1 MTESVLGNPYVE
13 SLWSSILSPSVSY
26 DAKKDLVSIRGVN
39 INRVIN
45 MFRDLY
51 KSPGFATKFFS
62 LSMFGTINLPQFFIP
77 EIVYILDQCVRNYY
91 ISAKVYNGVLEGLY
105 HNTWY
110 ASTKRD
116 IPTICDIKVFDKE
129 IKRKPRPYQLDFIQN
144 IYYQKK
150 TQYHLKG
157 YLLALP
163 QGAGKSFTSL
173 SLAGCLKK
181 KHILIIAPLS
191 VALNSWPQEIE
202 NTFVTKKEVV
212 GAKDNISDIKS
223 STDVVITNYE
233 GVSKLEG
240 TIIEKF
246 EPDDTIIIVD
256 ECHNYKDIYS
266 KRTQELIRFT
276 QNFQCNDILL
286 MSGTPVFA
294 TTLEAMP
301 IFSLLDDF
309 YTPVVEDILKS
320 LGRFPGVMNSLVH
333 HRLGTVT
340 YRKEA
345 SEIMP
350 ELPEKVHKDILIKLP
365 NGKKYTND
373 EVKTTCV
380 KYFSERVE
388 YYQKNFDKYE
398 KIYKD
403 CLTEF
408 EKVLTSKMEENR
420 YKRYRAD
427 VETIKSKEI
436 KSMLS
441 VMGGRTGELI
451 ISVNK
456 YENEVII
463 PNLPVHM
470 RKPFRESKSV
480 YRYYM
485 LKCMGETLGT
495 VLSGLRAEMYSA
507 LIGEEIHKIIDE
519 AEKKTIIFS
528 TQNDV
533 LEIAME
539 KCKSW
544 NMNPVLIN
552 GSNSKDAKSILDKF
566 KKNKSLNPLV
576 CSVQVMGAGHTIIEA
591 NTVIFVGKPWR
602 QAMVSQAEDRVWRI
616 GQDASI
622 VNIISVMLDTD
633 GVPNLSTHLEDI
645 VQWSREQFEEI
656 VIGTK
661 VEDSK
666 KHAEVS
672 KEINNQFNKAIN
684 SNSDVFDNIKG
695 FVNKICNILK

>member
-1 MTESVLGNPYVE
+1 MEELGNPYLE
-13 SLWSSILSPSVSY
+13 SLWSALGVVGVSY
-26 DAKKDLVSIRGVN
+26 DSKKDIVSIKGINVN
-39 INRVIN
+39 RLIN
-45 MFRDLY
+45 MFRDVY
-51 KSPGFATKFFS
+51 QAPGFASRFFS
-62 LSMFGTINLPQFFIP
+62 MSMFGTINIPQFFIP
-77 EIVYILDQCVRNYY
+77 EIVFILDQCVRNYY
-91 ISAKVYNGVLEGLY
+91 ISVKQYNQVLDGLY
-105 HNTWY
+105 QNTWY
-110 ASTKRD
+110 ASTND
-116 IPTICDIKVFDKE
+116 TVPTICDIKVFDKN

-144 IYYQKK
+144 VYYQKK

-202 NTFVTKKEVV
+202 NTFVQKKSVI
-212 GAKDNISDIKS
+212 GAKDDISKITKD
-223 STDVVITNYE
+223 TDVVITNYE
-233 GVSKLEG
+233 SVAKLEG
-240 TIIEKF
+240 IILSKF
-246 EPDDTIIIVD
+246 KPEDTIIIVD
-256 ECHNYKDIYS
+256 ECHNYKDIKA
-266 KRTQELIRFT
+266 KRTRELIQFI
-276 QNFQCNDILL
+276 QKFKCNDILL

-320 LGRFPGVMNSLVH
+320 LGRFPSVMNELVH

-350 ELPEKVHKDILIKLP
+350 ELPEKVHKDIMLKIP
-365 NGKKYTND
+365 DGKKYTND
-373 EVKTTCV
+373 EVKLACV
-380 KYFSERVE
+380 KYFQQRVD

-403 CLTEF
+403 CLKEY
-408 EKVLTSKMEENR
+408 EKTLVSKADKIKYE
-420 YKRYRAD
+420 KYRAD

-436 KSMLS
+436 RSMLS
-441 VMGGRTGELI
+441 VMGGRTGEMI
-451 ISVNK
+451 IAVNK
-456 YENEVII
+456 YENDCII

-470 RKPFRESKSV
+470 RRPFRESKSV
-480 YRYYM
+480 YRYYL

-507 LIGEEIHKIIDE
+507 LIGNEIRQIITE

-533 LEIAME
+533 LDIAMA

-552 GSNSKDAKSILDKF
+552 GTNSRDAKMILDKF
-566 KKNKSLNPLV
+566 KKDKTLNPLI

-616 GQDASI
+616 GQDASV

-645 VQWSREQFEEI
+645 VQWSKEQFEEI
-656 VIGTK
+656 VVGTK

-666 KHAEVS
+666 KHAEVA
-672 KEINNQFNKAIN
+672 KEIDNQFNKAIN
-684 SNSDVFDNIKG
+684 SNNDVFDNIKG
-695 FVNKICNILK
+695 FVDKICNILK